1 MTAMPAAY
9 TAAISAFQA
18 GQAPAPRK
26 GDDEAATRKA
36 AEEFEALFLSQMLES
51 MFKDVPTGGL
61 TGGGGAGEEIWR
73 SMILQEYGKTLAASG
88 GVGIADMVTR
98 ELMRL
103 QEAG

>member
-1 MTAMPAAY
+1 MTGAPAAY
-9 TAAISAFQA
+9 SAAATAFQA
-18 GQAPAPRK
+18 GQTVVPRK
-26 GDDEAATRKA
+26 GPDEAATRKA

-61 TGGGGAGEEIWR
+61 TGGGPGEQIWR
-73 SMILQEYGKTLAASG
+73 SMMLQEYGKTLASSG
-88 GVGIADMVTR
+88 GIGIADMVTR